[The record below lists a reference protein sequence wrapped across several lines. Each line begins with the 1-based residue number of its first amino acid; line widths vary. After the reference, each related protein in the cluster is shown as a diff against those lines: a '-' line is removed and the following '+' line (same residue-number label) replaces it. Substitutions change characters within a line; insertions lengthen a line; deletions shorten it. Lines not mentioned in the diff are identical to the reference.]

1 MIYVKR
7 GERAF
12 AAYVKEGFR
21 RLYSASIDSNGQYVD
36 FDEMYAK
43 SPVDSKGRKLIPFN
57 DIFCFYHVQREIID
71 AVLNEPY
78 CYMYTNSN
86 IKHKLKSHQK
96 NSVLFELTFGPSPN
110 SSIESFLEKN
120 PHLRSLFTEDE
131 IARGKKY

>member
-1 MIYVKR
+1 MIYVTR
-7 GERAF
+7 GESAY

-43 SPVDSKGRKLIPFN
+43 SPVDSKGRKLIPFD
-57 DIFCFYHVQREIID
+57 DIFCFSHVQREIIN
-71 AVLNEPY
+71 ALLNEPY
-78 CYMYTNSN
+78 CYIYTNSN
-86 IKHKLKSHQK
+86 TEHKLKEFQRHCI
-96 NSVLFELTFGPSPN
+96 LFELTLGPSPN

-131 IARGKKY
+131 ITRGKKY

>member
-7 GERAF
+7 GESAF

-43 SPVDSKGRKLIPFN
+43 SPVDSKGRKIIPFD
-57 DIFCFYHVQREIID
+57 DIFCFSHVQREIID
-71 AVLNEPY
+71 TLLNEPY
-78 CYMYTNSN
+78 CYIYTNNN
-86 IKHKLKSHQK
+86 IKHKLESREKHC
-96 NSVLFELTFGPSPN
+96 VLFEINLGPSPN

>member
-7 GERAF
+7 GESVF
-12 AAYVKEGFR
+12 TAYVKEGFR

-57 DIFCFYHVQREIID
+57 DIFCFSYVQREIINE
-71 AVLNEPY
+71 VLNEPY
-78 CYMYTNSN
+78 CYIGTNSN
-86 IKHKLKSHQK
+86 TEHKLKEFQK
-96 NSVLFELTFGPSPN
+96 HCVSFELNLGPSPN

-120 PHLRSLFTEDE
+120 PHLKSLFTEDE
-131 IARGKKY
+131 IARGKKF